1 MSLPKEDR
9 EIEPCLTSRFEV
21 PVKMSRASSI
31 EEDTPQRP
39 SSTEFPASLVL
50 PLSRPRASTTP
61 NTPSSLRAGP
71 SVSMDDDSASI
82 RSFVPTVAA
91 GDDLEA
97 MLSEML
103 GSETRWR
110 LEQEQDENDN

>member
-1 MSLPKEDR
+1 
-9 EIEPCLTSRFEV
+9 
-21 PVKMSRASSI
+21 
-31 EEDTPQRP
+31 
-39 SSTEFPASLVL
+39 
-50 PLSRPRASTTP
+50 
-61 NTPSSLRAGP
+61 
-71 SVSMDDDSASI
+71 MDDDSASI

-110 LEQEQDENDN
+110 LEQEQDENDNIDLWEDLSEDDSDSDLEENGHEDNDGIQSTDCGWL